1 NNTAKNNNT
10 KEQHNRTLP
19 RRFPL
24 TYGNPEKRRG
34 LLLVKLSL
42 ADTDIYVIDIQHRTD
57 VSGESFAGLAFTLTS
72 TENLDD
78 FLRSLIDSIIAN
90 NGHVRSIAK
99 NWRNGKA
106 FAYYHVDSPEK
117 KVTM

>member
-1 NNTAKNNNT
+1 M
-10 KEQHNRTLP
+10 LI
-19 RRFPL
+19 
-24 TYGNPEKRRG
+24 
-34 LLLVKLSL
+34 KLSL
-42 ADTDIYVIDIQHRTD
+42 ANTDIYVIDIQHRTD

-78 FLRSLIDSIIAN
+78 FLRLLIDSIIAN

-106 FAYYHVDSPEK
+106 FAYYHVDSPGK
-117 KVTM
+117 KVTMPENTVRIILVKMMKFLGINLPLKFRNN